1 MAEFEL
7 DKEEAKAEIA
17 RLREELRYHEYKYYV
32 EDNPEIADREYDEM
46 MNRLIELEDKY
57 PEFKSENSPSARVG
71 GSPIDAFEKV
81 RHSQQMLSLD
91 NAFNGEELKE
101 FASRIQKNLPPE
113 VDYDYVVEHKIDGLA
128 LIIRYENGSLELALT
143 RGDGQVGENVTAN
156 VKTIAAIPL
165 KLNKELD
172 IELRGEVYIP
182 EDKFRKLNEKRLD
195 DSLEPFANPRNA
207 AAGSIRQLDPKIAA
221 ERPLSFLAYDIVNL
235 EAEDQVE
242 THLDELELLEEI
254 GFKVGWYQQESSIEK
269 IIEICNDWV
278 EKEEELNYGIDGM
291 VIKLNQLELRERL
304 GSTSK
309 APRWAIAYKFPAQ
322 QKTTQVKDI
331 IISIGRTGA
340 LTPTAVLEPVEVD
353 GSTVSR
359 ATLHNEDE
367 IRRKDVRIGDKVLI
381 QKAGDII
388 PEVVKVIKEART
400 GDEQE
405 FVMPETCPACG
416 SEVFKDPDEA
426 VHRCLNVGCPA
437 KLREK
442 IIHFASRDAMNIDG
456 LGPSIIDKLL
466 EAELI
471 SDFGDLYYLEHGE
484 LVELE
489 RLGDKSAQNLLE
501 AIEKSKERSFDRVI
515 YALGIRHVGSRT
527 ASLITA
533 EFPRIEEL
541 KAAEVEDLSAVNEVG
556 EVIAESIV
564 NFFSSEENLKVVNKL
579 AQAGIKMGLEQSG
592 AEIEEIFAGMNF
604 VLTGSLEGYTRKEA
618 KEIIEDRGGRVT
630 SAVSSKTDIL
640 VVGDNPGSKLEQA
653 KENDVRILDE
663 SEFNN
668 LLKEGE

>member
-1 MAEFEL
+1 MAEL
-7 DKEEAKAEIA
+7 DKREAKSEID

-32 EDNPEIADREYDEM
+32 EDNPEISDSEYDEL
-46 MNRLIELEDKY
+46 MNRLIELEEEF
-57 PEFKSENSPSARVG
+57 PEFKSEDSPSARVG
-71 GSPIDAFEKV
+71 GRPIDAFEKV
-81 RHSQQMLSLD
+81 EHSQQMLSLD
-91 NAFNGEELKE
+91 NAFNGEDLKD
-101 FASRIQKNLPPE
+101 FASRVEKNLAAGTE
-113 VDYDYVVEHKIDGLA
+113 YDYIVEHKIDGLA
-128 LIIRYENGSLELALT
+128 LIIRYENGSLKLALT

-165 KLNKELD
+165 KLNRELD

-182 EDKFRKLNEKRLD
+182 EDRFKELNEKRLD
-195 DSLEPFANPRNA
+195 AGQEPFANPRNA

-221 ERPLSFLAYDIVNL
+221 ERPLSFLAYDIINL
-235 EAEDQVE
+235 EAGEQVK
-242 THLDELELLEEI
+242 THLDELELLEEA
-254 GFKVGWYQQESSIEK
+254 GFKVGWYQQERSVER
-269 IIEICNDWV
+269 IIEICNNWI

-291 VIKLNQLELRERL
+291 VIKLNQLELREEL

-322 QKTTQVKDI
+322 QKTTFVKDI

-340 LTPTAVLEPVEVD
+340 LTPTAILEPVEVD

-388 PEVVKVIKEART
+388 PEVVKVIKDVRT

-405 FVMPETCPACG
+405 FIMPDSCPACG

-484 LVELE
+484 LADLE
-489 RLGDKSAQNLLE
+489 RLGDKSAQNLLD
-501 AIEKSKERSFDRVI
+501 ALKRSKERPFDRVI

-527 ASLITA
+527 ASLVTE
-533 EFPRIEEL
+533 EFSSIDEL
-541 KAAEVEDLSAVNEVG
+541 KDARIQDLSAINEVG

-564 NFFSSEENLKVVNKL
+564 NFFANDENLEVINKL
-579 AQAGIKMGLEQSG
+579 ADAGIKMRLE
-592 AEIEEIFAGMNF
+592 EDKDEVKEIFSGMNF
-604 VLTGSLEGYTRKEA
+604 VLTGSLDNYTRKEA

-640 VVGDNPGSKLEQA
+640 LVGANPGSKLGQA
-653 KENDVRILDE
+653 EENNVRIIDE
-663 SEFNN
+663 TEFENI
-668 LLKEGE
+668 LKEV

>member
-7 DKEEAKAEIA
+7 DKEEAKSEID

-32 EDNPEIADREYDEM
+32 EDSPEIADSEYDEM

-57 PEFKSENSPSARVG
+57 PEFKSEDSPSARVG

-81 RHSQQMLSLD
+81 EHSQQMLSLD
-91 NAFNGEELKE
+91 NAFNGEDLKD
-101 FASRIQKNLPPE
+101 FASRVRKNLA
-113 VDYDYVVEHKIDGLA
+113 VDINYDYIVEHKIDGLA

-165 KLNKELD
+165 KLNKEID

-182 EDKFRKLNEKRLD
+182 DDRFKELNEKRLD
-195 DSLEPFANPRNA
+195 AGLEPFANPRNA
-207 AAGSIRQLDPKIAA
+207 AAGSIRQLDPKVAA
-221 ERPLSFLAYDIVNL
+221 ERPLSFLAYDIINL
-235 EAEDQVE
+235 ADGEQIE

-254 GFKVGWYQQESSIEK
+254 GFKVGWYQQESSVEK
-269 IIEICNDWV
+269 IIEICADWV

-291 VIKLNQLELRERL
+291 VIKLNQLELREEL

-322 QKTTQVKDI
+322 QKTTFVRDI

-340 LTPTAVLEPVEVD
+340 LTPTAMLEPVEVD

-388 PEVVKVIKEART
+388 PEVVKVIKDVRT

-405 FVMPETCPACG
+405 FVMPKACPACG
-416 SEVFKDPDEA
+416 SEVFRDPDEA

-471 SDFGDLYYLEHGE
+471 SDFGDLYNLEHEE
-484 LVELE
+484 LAGLE
-489 RLGDKSAQNLLE
+489 RLGDKSAENLLE
-501 AIEKSKERSFDRVI
+501 ALEKSKERSFDRVI

-527 ASLITA
+527 AGLITA
-533 EFPRIEEL
+533 EFSSIDEL
-541 KAAEVEDLSAVNEVG
+541 RAAEISDLSAINEVG

-564 NFFSSEENLKVVNKL
+564 NFFASEENLEVVKKL
-579 AQAGIKMGLEQSG
+579 AEAGINMSLEETG
-592 AEIEEIFAGMNF
+592 AEVEEIFAGMNF
-604 VLTGSLEGYTRKEA
+604 VLTGSLEGYTRNEA
-618 KEIIEDRGGRVT
+618 KGIIEDRGGRVT

-640 VVGDNPGSKLEQA
+640 VVGENPGSKLEQA
-653 KENDVRILDE
+653 RENDVRILDE
-663 SEFNN
+663 TGFNN
-668 LLKEGE
+668 LLKEG

>member
-1 MAEFEL
+1 MAEL
-7 DKEEAKAEIA
+7 DKKEAKSEID

-32 EDNPEIADREYDEM
+32 EDNPEISDSEYDEM
-46 MNRLIELEDKY
+46 MNRLIELEEEY
-57 PEFKSENSPSARVG
+57 PDFKSEDSPSARVG
-71 GSPIDAFEKV
+71 GTPIDAFEKV
-81 RHSQQMLSLD
+81 QHSQQMLSLD
-91 NAFNGEELKE
+91 NAFNGEDLKD
-101 FASRIQKNLPPE
+101 FDSRIERNLASE
-113 VDYDYVVEHKIDGLA
+113 INYDYVVEHKIDGLA
-128 LIIRYENGSLELALT
+128 LIIRYENGRLKLALT

-165 KLNKELD
+165 KLNKEID

-182 EDKFRKLNEKRLD
+182 EDKFKELNEKRFD
-195 DSLEPFANPRNA
+195 DDLEPFANPRNA

-221 ERPLSFLAYDIVNL
+221 ERPLSFLAYDIINL
-235 EAEDQVE
+235 ETGDQIK
-242 THLDELELLEEI
+242 THLDELELLKKI

-269 IIEICNDWV
+269 IVEICGDWV

-291 VIKLNQLELRERL
+291 VIKLNQLELREEL

-322 QKTTQVKDI
+322 QKTTFVKDI

-340 LTPTAVLEPVEVD
+340 LTPTAMLEPVEVD

-388 PEVVKVIKEART
+388 PEVVKVIKNVRT
-400 GDEQE
+400 GDEKE
-405 FVMPETCPACG
+405 FVMPEQCPACN

-471 SDFGDLYYLEHGE
+471 SDFGDLYYLKHEE
-484 LVELE
+484 LIELE
-489 RLGDKSAQNLLE
+489 RLGDKSAENLLE
-501 AIEKSKERSFDRVI
+501 AIEKSKGRSFDRVI

-533 EFPRIEEL
+533 EYSSIDEL
-541 KAAEVEDLSAVNEVG
+541 EAADIEDLSAINEVG

-564 NFFSSEENLKVVNKL
+564 NFFASEENLEVVNKL
-579 AQAGIKMGLEQSG
+579 AESGIKMSLEKNED
-592 AEIEEIFAGMNF
+592 EIEEIFSGMNF

-618 KEIIEDRGGRVT
+618 KEIIENRGGRVT

-653 KENDVRILDE
+653 RDNDVRVLDE
-663 SEFNN
+663 TEFNN
-668 LLKEGE
+668 LLKEG

>member
-7 DKEEAKAEIA
+7 DKQEAKAEIE

-32 EDNPEIADREYDEM
+32 EDNPEIADSEYDQL
-46 MNRLIELEDKY
+46 MNRLIKLEEEY
-57 PEFKSENSPSARVG
+57 PEFKSEDSPSARVG

-81 RHSQQMLSLD
+81 EHSQQMLSLD
-91 NAFNGEELKE
+91 NAFNGEELKD
-101 FASRIQKNLPPE
+101 FASRVQRNLAA
-113 VDYDYVVEHKIDGLA
+113 DLNYDYIVEHKIDGLA
-128 LIIRYENGSLELALT
+128 LIIRYENGSLQLALT

-165 KLNKELD
+165 KLNKKLD

-182 EDKFRKLNEKRLD
+182 EDSFKELNEKRLD
-195 DSLEPFANPRNA
+195 AGLEPFANPRNA

-235 EAEDQVE
+235 EADDQVE

-278 EKEEELNYGIDGM
+278 EKEEKLNYGIDGM
-291 VIKLNQLELRERL
+291 VIKLNQLELREEL

-405 FVMPETCPACG
+405 FVMPKTCPACG

-426 VHRCLNVGCPA
+426 VHRCLNVG
-437 KLREK
+437 
-442 IIHFASRDAMNIDG
+442 
-456 LGPSIIDKLL
+456 
-466 EAELI
+466 
-471 SDFGDLYYLEHGE
+471 
-484 LVELE
+484 
-489 RLGDKSAQNLLE
+489 
-501 AIEKSKERSFDRVI
+501 
-515 YALGIRHVGSRT
+515 
-527 ASLITA
+527 
-533 EFPRIEEL
+533 
-541 KAAEVEDLSAVNEVG
+541 
-556 EVIAESIV
+556 
-564 NFFSSEENLKVVNKL
+564 
-579 AQAGIKMGLEQSG
+579 
-592 AEIEEIFAGMNF
+592 
-604 VLTGSLEGYTRKEA
+604 
-618 KEIIEDRGGRVT
+618 
-630 SAVSSKTDIL
+630 
-640 VVGDNPGSKLEQA
+640 
-653 KENDVRILDE
+653 
-663 SEFNN
+663 
-668 LLKEGE
+668 

>member
-1 MAEFEL
+1 MAEL
-7 DKEEAKAEIA
+7 DKKEVKAEID

-32 EDNPEIADREYDEM
+32 EDNPEIADSEYDEL
-46 MNRLIELEDKY
+46 MNRLIKLEAEY
-57 PEFKSENSPSARVG
+57 PEFKSGDSPSARVG

-81 RHSQQMLSLD
+81 EHSQQMLSLD
-91 NAFNGEELKE
+91 NAFNGEDLKN
-101 FASRIQKNLPPE
+101 FASRVKKNLAAGIE
-113 VDYDYVVEHKIDGLA
+113 YDYIVEHKIDGLA
-128 LIIRYENGSLELALT
+128 LVIRYENGSLQLALT

-165 KLNKELD
+165 KLNQEID

-182 EDKFRKLNEKRLD
+182 EDSFKELNQKRLD
-195 DSLEPFANPRNA
+195 QGLEPFANPRNA
-207 AAGSIRQLDPKIAA
+207 AAGSIRQLDPRVAA

-235 EAEDQVE
+235 EAGAQIK

-269 IIEICNDWV
+269 IIKICDNWI
-278 EKEEELNYGIDGM
+278 EKEAELNYGIDGM
-291 VIKLNQLELRERL
+291 VIKLNQLELREAL

-322 QKTTQVKDI
+322 QKTTFVKDI

-353 GSTVSR
+353 GSIVSR
-359 ATLHNEDE
+359 ATLHNEAE

-388 PEVVKVIKEART
+388 PEIVKVIKEART

-405 FVMPETCPACG
+405 FEMPENCPACG

-437 KLREK
+437 KLREQ
-442 IIHFASRDAMNIDG
+442 IIHFASRDAMNIEG

-466 EAELI
+466 DAELI

-489 RLGDKSAQNLLE
+489 RLGDKSAWNLLG

-515 YALGIRHVGSRT
+515 FALGIRHVGSRT
-527 ASLITA
+527 ASLIT
-533 EFPRIEEL
+533 EEYSSIDEL
-541 KAAEVEDLSAVNEVG
+541 ESADIEDLSAINEVG

-564 NFFSSEENLKVVNKL
+564 NFFSSEENLEVIDKL
-579 AQAGIKMGLEQSG
+579 AAAGIKMRLEEEKTDFVEVFSGL
-592 AEIEEIFAGMNF
+592 NF
-604 VLTGSLEGYTRKEA
+604 VLTGSLDSYTRNEA
-618 KEIIEDRGGRVT
+618 KEIIEERGGRVT
-630 SAVSSKTDIL
+630 TAVSSKTDIL
-640 VVGDNPGSKLEQA
+640 LVGANPGSKLDQA
-653 KENDVRILDE
+653 EENNLKIIDE
-663 SEFNN
+663 AEFEK
-668 LLKEGE
+668 LLKEE

>member
-7 DKEEAKAEIA
+7 DKEEAKSEID

-32 EDNPEIADREYDEM
+32 EDSPEIADSEYDEM

-57 PEFKSENSPSARVG
+57 PEFKSEDSPSARVG

-81 RHSQQMLSLD
+81 EHSQQMLSLD
-91 NAFNGEELKE
+91 NAFNGEDLKD
-101 FASRIQKNLPPE
+101 FASRVRKNLA
-113 VDYDYVVEHKIDGLA
+113 VDINYDYIVEHKIDGLA

-165 KLNKELD
+165 KLNKEID

-182 EDKFRKLNEKRLD
+182 DDRFKELNEKRLD
-195 DSLEPFANPRNA
+195 AGLEPFANPRNA
-207 AAGSIRQLDPKIAA
+207 AAGSIRQLDPKVAA
-221 ERPLSFLAYDIVNL
+221 ERPLSFLAYDIINL
-235 EAEDQVE
+235 ADGEQIE

-254 GFKVGWYQQESSIEK
+254 GFKVGWYQQESSVEK
-269 IIEICNDWV
+269 IIEICADWV

-291 VIKLNQLELRERL
+291 VIKLNQLELRQEL

-322 QKTTQVKDI
+322 QKTTFVRDI

-340 LTPTAVLEPVEVD
+340 LTPTAMLEPVEVD

-388 PEVVKVIKEART
+388 PEVVKVIKDVRT

-405 FVMPETCPACG
+405 FVMPEACPACG
-416 SEVFKDPDEA
+416 SEVFRDPDEA

-471 SDFGDLYYLEHGE
+471 SDFGDLYNLEHEE
-484 LVELE
+484 LAGLE
-489 RLGDKSAQNLLE
+489 RLGDKSAENLLE
-501 AIEKSKERSFDRVI
+501 ALEKSKERSFDRVI

-527 ASLITA
+527 AGLITA
-533 EFPRIEEL
+533 EFSSIDEL
-541 KAAEVEDLSAVNEVG
+541 RAAEISDLSAINEVG

-564 NFFSSEENLKVVNKL
+564 NFFASEENLEVVKKL
-579 AQAGIKMGLEQSG
+579 AEAGINMSLEETG
-592 AEIEEIFAGMNF
+592 AEVEEIFAGMNF
-604 VLTGSLEGYTRKEA
+604 VLTGSLEGYTRNEA
-618 KEIIEDRGGRVT
+618 KGIIEDRGGRVT

-640 VVGDNPGSKLEQA
+640 VVGENPGSKLEQA
-653 KENDVRILDE
+653 RENDVRILDE
-663 SEFNN
+663 TGFNN
-668 LLKEGE
+668 LLKEG

>member
-7 DKEEAKAEIA
+7 DKEEAKSEID

-32 EDNPEIADREYDEM
+32 EDSPEIADSEYDEM

-57 PEFKSENSPSARVG
+57 PEFKSEDSPSARVG

-81 RHSQQMLSLD
+81 EHSQQMLSLD
-91 NAFNGEELKE
+91 NAFNGEDLKD
-101 FASRIQKNLPPE
+101 FASRVRKNLA
-113 VDYDYVVEHKIDGLA
+113 VDINYDYIVEHKIDGLA

-165 KLNKELD
+165 KLNKEID

-182 EDKFRKLNEKRLD
+182 DDRFKELNEKRLD
-195 DSLEPFANPRNA
+195 AGLEPFANPRNA
-207 AAGSIRQLDPKIAA
+207 AAGSIRQLDPKVAA
-221 ERPLSFLAYDIVNL
+221 ERPLSFLAYDIINL
-235 EAEDQVE
+235 ADGEQIE

-254 GFKVGWYQQESSIEK
+254 GFKVGWYQQESSVEK
-269 IIEICNDWV
+269 IIEICADWV

-291 VIKLNQLELRERL
+291 VIKLNQLELREEL

-322 QKTTQVKDI
+322 QKTTFVRDI

-340 LTPTAVLEPVEVD
+340 LTPTAMLEPVEVD

-388 PEVVKVIKEART
+388 PEVVKVIKDVRT

-405 FVMPETCPACG
+405 FVMPEACPACG
-416 SEVFKDPDEA
+416 SEVFRDPDEA

-471 SDFGDLYYLEHGE
+471 SDFGDLYNLEHEE
-484 LVELE
+484 LAGLE
-489 RLGDKSAQNLLE
+489 RLGDKSAENLLE
-501 AIEKSKERSFDRVI
+501 ALEKSKERSFDRVI

-527 ASLITA
+527 AGLITA
-533 EFPRIEEL
+533 EFSSIDEL
-541 KAAEVEDLSAVNEVG
+541 RAAEISDLSAINEVG

-564 NFFSSEENLKVVNKL
+564 NFFASEENLEVVKKL
-579 AQAGIKMGLEQSG
+579 AEAGINMSLEETG
-592 AEIEEIFAGMNF
+592 AEVEEIFAGMNF
-604 VLTGSLEGYTRKEA
+604 VLTGSLEGYTRNEA
-618 KEIIEDRGGRVT
+618 KGIIEDRGGRVT

-640 VVGDNPGSKLEQA
+640 VVGENPGSKLEQA
-653 KENDVRILDE
+653 RENDVRILDE
-663 SEFNN
+663 TGFNN
-668 LLKEGE
+668 LLKEG

>member
-1 MAEFEL
+1 MAEL
-7 DKEEAKAEIA
+7 DKREAKAEID

-32 EDNPEIADREYDEM
+32 EDNPEISDSEYDEL
-46 MNRLIELEDKY
+46 MNRLIELEEEF
-57 PEFKSENSPSARVG
+57 PEFKSEDSPSARVG
-71 GSPIDAFEKV
+71 GRPIDAFEKV
-81 RHSQQMLSLD
+81 EHSKQMLSLD
-91 NAFNGEELKE
+91 NAFNGDDLKD
-101 FASRIQKNLPPE
+101 FVSRVEKNLAAGTE
-113 VDYDYVVEHKIDGLA
+113 YDYIVEHKIDGLA
-128 LIIRYENGSLELALT
+128 LIIRYENGSLKLALT

-165 KLNKELD
+165 KLNREID

-182 EDKFRKLNEKRLD
+182 EDRFKELNEKRLD
-195 DSLEPFANPRNA
+195 AGQEPFANPRNA
-207 AAGSIRQLDPKIAA
+207 AAGSIRQLDPKVAA
-221 ERPLSFLAYDIVNL
+221 ERPLSFLAYDIINL
-235 EAEDQVE
+235 EAREQVK
-242 THLDELELLEEI
+242 THLDELELLEEA
-254 GFKVGWYQQESSIEK
+254 GFKVGWYQQESSVER
-269 IIEICNDWV
+269 IIEICNNWI

-291 VIKLNQLELRERL
+291 VIKLNQLELREEL

-322 QKTTQVKDI
+322 QKTTFVKDI

-340 LTPTAVLEPVEVD
+340 LTPTAMLEPVEVD

-388 PEVVKVIKEART
+388 PEVVKVIKDVRT

-405 FVMPETCPACG
+405 FIMPDSCPACG

-484 LVELE
+484 LADLE
-489 RLGDKSAQNLLE
+489 RLGDKSAQNLLD
-501 AIEKSKERSFDRVI
+501 ALKRSKERPFDRVI

-527 ASLITA
+527 ASLITE
-533 EFPRIEEL
+533 EFSSIDEL
-541 KAAEVEDLSAVNEVG
+541 EDAGIQDLSAINEVG

-564 NFFSSEENLKVVNKL
+564 NFFANDENLEVINKL
-579 AQAGIKMGLEQSG
+579 ADAGIKMRLE
-592 AEIEEIFAGMNF
+592 EDKDEVKEIFSGMNF
-604 VLTGSLEGYTRKEA
+604 VLTGSLDNYTRKEA

-640 VVGDNPGSKLEQA
+640 LVGANPGSKLGQA
-653 KENDVRILDE
+653 EENDVRIIDE
-663 SEFNN
+663 TEFEN
-668 LLKEGE
+668 LLKEV

>member
-1 MAEFEL
+1 MAEL
-7 DKEEAKAEIA
+7 DKREAKSEID

-32 EDNPEIADREYDEM
+32 EDNPEISDSEYDEL
-46 MNRLIELEDKY
+46 MNRLIELEEEF
-57 PEFKSENSPSARVG
+57 PEFKSEDSPSARVG
-71 GSPIDAFEKV
+71 GRPIDAFEKV
-81 RHSQQMLSLD
+81 EHSQQMLSLD
-91 NAFNGEELKE
+91 NAFNGEDLKG
-101 FASRIQKNLPPE
+101 FASRVEKNLAAVTE
-113 VDYDYVVEHKIDGLA
+113 YDYIVEHKIDGLA
-128 LIIRYENGSLELALT
+128 LIIRYENGSLKLALT

-165 KLNKELD
+165 KLNRELD

-182 EDKFRKLNEKRLD
+182 EDRFKELNEKRLD
-195 DSLEPFANPRNA
+195 AGQEPFANPRNA

-221 ERPLSFLAYDIVNL
+221 ERPLSFLAYDIINL
-235 EAEDQVE
+235 EAGEQVK
-242 THLDELELLEEI
+242 THLDELELLEEA
-254 GFKVGWYQQESSIEK
+254 GFKVGWYQQERSVER
-269 IIEICNDWV
+269 IIEICNNWI

-291 VIKLNQLELRERL
+291 VIKLNQLELREEL

-322 QKTTQVKDI
+322 QKTTFVKDI

-340 LTPTAVLEPVEVD
+340 LTPTAILEPVEVD

-388 PEVVKVIKEART
+388 PEVVKVIKDVRT

-405 FVMPETCPACG
+405 FIMPDSCPACG

-484 LVELE
+484 LADLE
-489 RLGDKSAQNLLE
+489 RLGDKSAQNLLD
-501 AIEKSKERSFDRVI
+501 ALKRSKERPFDRVI

-527 ASLITA
+527 ASLVTE
-533 EFPRIEEL
+533 EFSSIDEL
-541 KAAEVEDLSAVNEVG
+541 KDARIQDLSAINEVG

-564 NFFSSEENLKVVNKL
+564 NFFANDENLEVINKL
-579 AQAGIKMGLEQSG
+579 ADAGIKMRLE
-592 AEIEEIFAGMNF
+592 EDKDEVKEIFSGMNF
-604 VLTGSLEGYTRKEA
+604 VLTGSLDNYTRKEA

-640 VVGDNPGSKLEQA
+640 LVGANPGSKLGQA
-653 KENDVRILDE
+653 EENDVRIIDE
-663 SEFNN
+663 TEFEN
-668 LLKEGE
+668 LLKEV

>member
-7 DKEEAKAEIA
+7 DKEEAKSEID

-32 EDNPEIADREYDEM
+32 EDSPEIADSEYDEM
-46 MNRLIELEDKY
+46 MNRLIELEEEF
-57 PEFKSENSPSARVG
+57 PEFKSEDSPSARVG

-81 RHSQQMLSLD
+81 EHSQQMLSLD
-91 NAFNGEELKE
+91 NAFNGDDLKD
-101 FASRIQKNLPPE
+101 FASRVEKNLAAGTE
-113 VDYDYVVEHKIDGLA
+113 YDYIVEHKIDGLA
-128 LIIRYENGSLELALT
+128 LIIRYENGSLKVALT

-165 KLNKELD
+165 KLNRDID

-182 EDKFRKLNEKRLD
+182 EDSFKELNEKRLD
-195 DSLEPFANPRNA
+195 AGQEPFANPRNA
-207 AAGSIRQLDPKIAA
+207 AAGSIRQLDPKVAA
-221 ERPLSFLAYDIVNL
+221 ERPLSFLAYDIINL
-235 EAEDQVE
+235 EGREQVE

-254 GFKVGWYQQESSIEK
+254 GFKVGWYQQESSIER
-269 IIEICNDWV
+269 IVETCEDWV

-291 VIKLNQLELRERL
+291 VIKLNQLNLREEL

-322 QKTTQVKDI
+322 QKTTFVKDI

-340 LTPTAVLEPVEVD
+340 LTPTAMLEPVEVD

-388 PEVVKVIKEART
+388 PEVVKVIKDVRT

-405 FVMPETCPACG
+405 FIMPDSCPACG

-484 LVELE
+484 LADLE
-489 RLGDKSAQNLLE
+489 RLGDKSAQNLLD
-501 AIEKSKERSFDRVI
+501 ALKRSKERSFDRVI

-527 ASLITA
+527 ASLITE
-533 EFPRIEEL
+533 EFSSIDEL
-541 KAAEVEDLSAVNEVG
+541 EDAGIQDLSAINEVG

-564 NFFSSEENLKVVNKL
+564 NFFANDENLEVINKL
-579 AQAGIKMGLEQSG
+579 ADAGIKMRLE
-592 AEIEEIFAGMNF
+592 EDKDEVKEIFSGMNF
-604 VLTGSLEGYTRKEA
+604 VLTGSLDNYTRKEA

-640 VVGDNPGSKLEQA
+640 LVGANPGSKLGQA
-653 KENDVRILDE
+653 EENNVRIIDE
-663 SEFNN
+663 TEFEN
-668 LLKEGE
+668 LLKEV

>member
-1 MAEFEL
+1 MAELEL
-7 DKEEAKAEIA
+7 DKKEAKSEIE

-32 EDNPEIADREYDEM
+32 EDNPEIADREYDQL
-46 MNRLIELEDKY
+46 MNRLIELEAKY
-57 PEFKSENSPSARVG
+57 PEFKSEDSPSARVG

-81 RHSQQMLSLD
+81 EHSQQMLSLD
-91 NAFNGEELKE
+91 NAFNGKELKD
-101 FASRIQKNLPPE
+101 FASRIRKNLAA
-113 VDYDYVVEHKIDGLA
+113 DLNYDYIVEHKIDGLA

-165 KLNKELD
+165 KLNKEID

-182 EDKFRKLNEKRLD
+182 EDSFKALNEKRLD
-195 DSLEPFANPRNA
+195 DGLEPFANPRNA

-221 ERPLSFLAYDIVNL
+221 ERPLSFLAYDIINL
-235 EAEDQVE
+235 TDRDQIE

-269 IIEICNDWV
+269 IIEICADWV

-291 VIKLNQLELRERL
+291 VIKLNQLELREEL

-322 QKTTQVKDI
+322 QKTTFVRDI

-340 LTPTAVLEPVEVD
+340 LTPTAILEPVEVD

-367 IRRKDVRIGDKVLI
+367 IKRKDVRIGDKVLI

-388 PEVVKVIKEART
+388 PEVVKVIKDART
-400 GDEQE
+400 GDEEE
-405 FVMPETCPACG
+405 FMMPENCPACG

-471 SDFGDLYYLEHGE
+471 ADFGDLYYLEHAE

-489 RLGDKSAQNLLE
+489 RLGNKSADNLL
-501 AIEKSKERSFDRVI
+501 AALEKSKERSFDRVI

-527 ASLITA
+527 ASLIT
-533 EFPRIEEL
+533 EEYSSIDEL
-541 KAAEVEDLSAVNEVG
+541 KSAGIQDLSAINEVG

-564 NFFSSEENLKVVNKL
+564 NFFASEENLEVVEKL
-579 AQAGIKMGLEQSG
+579 AEAGIKMSLDESE
-592 AEIEEIFAGMNF
+592 AEIEAIFSGMNF

-653 KENDVRILDE
+653 KANDVRILDE
-663 SEFNN
+663 TEFNN
-668 LLKEGE
+668 LLREG

>member
-1 MAEFEL
+1 MAEL
-7 DKEEAKAEIA
+7 DKKEAKSEID

-32 EDNPEIADREYDEM
+32 EDNPEISDSEYDEM
-46 MNRLIELEDKY
+46 MNRLIELEEEY
-57 PEFKSENSPSARVG
+57 PDFKSEDSPSARVG
-71 GSPIDAFEKV
+71 GTPIDDFEKV
-81 RHSQQMLSLD
+81 QHSQQMLSLD
-91 NAFNGEELKE
+91 NAFNGGDLKD
-101 FASRIQKNLPPE
+101 FDSRIERNLASE
-113 VDYDYVVEHKIDGLA
+113 INYDYVVEHKIDGLA
-128 LIIRYENGSLELALT
+128 LIIRYENGRLKLALT

-165 KLNKELD
+165 KLNKEID

-182 EDKFRKLNEKRLD
+182 EDKFKELNEKRFD
-195 DSLEPFANPRNA
+195 DDLEPFANPRNA

-221 ERPLSFLAYDIVNL
+221 ERPLSFLAYDIINL
-235 EAEDQVE
+235 ETGDQIK
-242 THLDELELLEEI
+242 THLDELELLKGI

-269 IIEICNDWV
+269 IVEICDDWV

-291 VIKLNQLELRERL
+291 VIKLNQLELREEL

-322 QKTTQVKDI
+322 QKTTFVKDI

-340 LTPTAVLEPVEVD
+340 LTPTAMLEPVEVD

-388 PEVVKVIKEART
+388 PEVVKVIKDVRT
-400 GDEQE
+400 GDEKE
-405 FVMPETCPACG
+405 FVMPEQCPACN

-471 SDFGDLYYLEHGE
+471 SDFGDLYYLKHEE
-484 LVELE
+484 LIELE
-489 RLGDKSAQNLLE
+489 RLGDKSAENLLE
-501 AIEKSKERSFDRVI
+501 AIEKSKGSSFDRVI

-533 EFPRIEEL
+533 EYSSIDEL
-541 KAAEVEDLSAVNEVG
+541 EAADIEDLSAINEVG
-556 EVIAESIV
+556 EVIAESVV
-564 NFFSSEENLKVVNKL
+564 NFFASEENLEVVNKL
-579 AQAGIKMGLEQSG
+579 ADSGIKISLEKSED
-592 AEIEEIFAGMNF
+592 EIEEIFSGMNF

-618 KEIIEDRGGRVT
+618 KEIIENRGGRVT
-630 SAVSSKTDIL
+630 SAVSSKTNIL

-653 KENDVRILDE
+653 RDNDVRVLDE
-663 SEFNN
+663 TEFNN
-668 LLKEGE
+668 LLKEG

>member
-7 DKEEAKAEIA
+7 DKEEAKSEID

-32 EDNPEIADREYDEM
+32 EDNPEISDSEYDEL
-46 MNRLIELEDKY
+46 MNRLIELEEEF
-57 PEFKSENSPSARVG
+57 PEFKSEDSPSARVG
-71 GSPIDAFEKV
+71 GRPIDAFEKV
-81 RHSQQMLSLD
+81 EHSQQMLSLD
-91 NAFNGEELKE
+91 NAFNGEDLKD
-101 FASRIQKNLPPE
+101 FASRVEKNLAAGTE
-113 VDYDYVVEHKIDGLA
+113 YDYIVEHKIDGLA
-128 LIIRYENGSLELALT
+128 LIIRYENGSLKLALT

-165 KLNKELD
+165 KLNRELD

-182 EDKFRKLNEKRLD
+182 EDRFKELNEKRLD
-195 DSLEPFANPRNA
+195 AGQEPFANPRNA

-221 ERPLSFLAYDIVNL
+221 ERPLSFLAYDIINL
-235 EAEDQVE
+235 EAGEQVK
-242 THLDELELLEEI
+242 THLDELELLEEA
-254 GFKVGWYQQESSIEK
+254 GFKVGWYQQERSVER
-269 IIEICNDWV
+269 IIEICNNWI

-291 VIKLNQLELRERL
+291 VIKLNQLELREEL

-322 QKTTQVKDI
+322 QKTTFVKDI

-340 LTPTAVLEPVEVD
+340 LTPTAILEPVEVD

-388 PEVVKVIKEART
+388 PEVVKVIKDVRT

-405 FVMPETCPACG
+405 FIMPDSCPACG

-484 LVELE
+484 LADLE
-489 RLGDKSAQNLLE
+489 RLGDKSAQNLLD
-501 AIEKSKERSFDRVI
+501 ALKRSKERPFDRVI

-527 ASLITA
+527 ASLVTE
-533 EFPRIEEL
+533 EFSSIDEL
-541 KAAEVEDLSAVNEVG
+541 KDARIQDLSAINEVG

-564 NFFSSEENLKVVNKL
+564 NFFANDENLEVINKL
-579 AQAGIKMGLEQSG
+579 ADAGIKMRLE
-592 AEIEEIFAGMNF
+592 EDKDEVKEIFSGMNF
-604 VLTGSLEGYTRKEA
+604 VLTGSLDNYTRKEA

-640 VVGDNPGSKLEQA
+640 LVGANPGSKLGQA
-653 KENDVRILDE
+653 EENDVRIIDE
-663 SEFNN
+663 TEFEN
-668 LLKEGE
+668 LLKEE

>member
-1 MAEFEL
+1 MAEL
-7 DKEEAKAEIA
+7 DKKEAKSEID

-32 EDNPEIADREYDEM
+32 EDNPEISDSEYDEM
-46 MNRLIELEDKY
+46 MNRLIELEEEY
-57 PEFKSENSPSARVG
+57 PDFKSEDSPSARVG
-71 GSPIDAFEKV
+71 GTPIDAFEKV
-81 RHSQQMLSLD
+81 QHSQQMLSLD
-91 NAFNGEELKE
+91 NAFNGEDLKD
-101 FASRIQKNLPPE
+101 FDSRIERNLASE
-113 VDYDYVVEHKIDGLA
+113 INYDYVVEHKIDGLA
-128 LIIRYENGSLELALT
+128 LIIRYENGRLKLALT

-165 KLNKELD
+165 KLNKEID

-182 EDKFRKLNEKRLD
+182 EDKFKELNEKRFD
-195 DSLEPFANPRNA
+195 DDLEPFANPRNA

-221 ERPLSFLAYDIVNL
+221 ERPLSFLAYDIINL
-235 EAEDQVE
+235 ETGDQIK
-242 THLDELELLEEI
+242 THLDELELLKKI

-269 IIEICNDWV
+269 IVEICGDWV

-291 VIKLNQLELRERL
+291 VIKLNQLELREEL

-322 QKTTQVKDI
+322 QKTTFVKDI

-340 LTPTAVLEPVEVD
+340 LTPTAMLEPVEVD

-388 PEVVKVIKEART
+388 PEVVKVIKDVRT
-400 GDEQE
+400 GDEKE
-405 FVMPETCPACG
+405 FVMPEQCPACN

-471 SDFGDLYYLEHGE
+471 SDFGDLYYLKHEE
-484 LVELE
+484 LIELE
-489 RLGDKSAQNLLE
+489 RLGDKSAENLLE
-501 AIEKSKERSFDRVI
+501 AIEKSKGRSFDRVI

-533 EFPRIEEL
+533 EYSSIDELEE
-541 KAAEVEDLSAVNEVG
+541 ADIEDLSAINEVG

-564 NFFSSEENLKVVNKL
+564 NFFASEENLEVVNKL
-579 AQAGIKMGLEQSG
+579 AESGIKMSLEKNED
-592 AEIEEIFAGMNF
+592 EIEEIFSGMNF

-618 KEIIEDRGGRVT
+618 KEIIENRGGRVT

-653 KENDVRILDE
+653 RDNDVRVLDE
-663 SEFNN
+663 TEFNN
-668 LLKEGE
+668 LLKEG

>member
-1 MAEFEL
+1 MAEIEL

-81 RHSQQMLSLD
+81 GHSQQMLSLD
-91 NAFNGEELKE
+91 NAFNGEDLKE
-101 FASRIQKNLPPE
+101 FASRIQKNLSPE

-128 LIIRYENGSLELALT
+128 LIIRYEDGSLELALT
-143 RGDGQVGENVTAN
+143 RGDGQVGENVTVN

-165 KLNKELD
+165 KLNRELD

-235 EAEDQVE
+235 GAEDQVE

-579 AQAGIKMGLEQSG
+579 DQAGVKMGREQSG

>member
-7 DKEEAKAEIA
+7 DKEEAKSEID

-32 EDNPEIADREYDEM
+32 EDSPEIADSEYDEM

-57 PEFKSENSPSARVG
+57 PEFKSEDSPSARVG

-81 RHSQQMLSLD
+81 EHSQQMLSLD
-91 NAFNGEELKE
+91 NAFNGEDLKD
-101 FASRIQKNLPPE
+101 FASRVRKNLA
-113 VDYDYVVEHKIDGLA
+113 VDINYDYIVEHKIDGLA

-165 KLNKELD
+165 KLNKEID

-182 EDKFRKLNEKRLD
+182 DDRFKELNEKRLD
-195 DSLEPFANPRNA
+195 AGLEPFANPRNA
-207 AAGSIRQLDPKIAA
+207 AAGSIRQLDPKVAA
-221 ERPLSFLAYDIVNL
+221 ERPLSFLAYDIINL
-235 EAEDQVE
+235 ADGEQIE

-254 GFKVGWYQQESSIEK
+254 GFKVGWYQQESSVEK
-269 IIEICNDWV
+269 IIEICADWV

-291 VIKLNQLELRERL
+291 VIKLNQLELRQEL

-322 QKTTQVKDI
+322 QKTTFVRDI

-340 LTPTAVLEPVEVD
+340 LTPTAMLEPVEVD

-388 PEVVKVIKEART
+388 PEVVKVIKDVRT

-405 FVMPETCPACG
+405 FVMPKACPACG
-416 SEVFKDPDEA
+416 SEVFRDPDEA

-471 SDFGDLYYLEHGE
+471 SDFGDLYNLEHEE
-484 LVELE
+484 LAGLE
-489 RLGDKSAQNLLE
+489 RLGDKSAENLLE
-501 AIEKSKERSFDRVI
+501 ALEKSKERSFDRVI

-527 ASLITA
+527 AGLITA
-533 EFPRIEEL
+533 EFSSIDEL
-541 KAAEVEDLSAVNEVG
+541 RAAEISDLSAINEVG

-564 NFFSSEENLKVVNKL
+564 NFFASEENLEVVKKL
-579 AQAGIKMGLEQSG
+579 AEAGINMSLEETG
-592 AEIEEIFAGMNF
+592 AEVEEIFAGMNF
-604 VLTGSLEGYTRKEA
+604 VLTGSLEGYTRNEA
-618 KEIIEDRGGRVT
+618 KGIIEDRGGRVT

-640 VVGDNPGSKLEQA
+640 VVGENPGSKLEQA
-653 KENDVRILDE
+653 RENDVRILDE
-663 SEFNN
+663 TGFNN
-668 LLKEGE
+668 LLKEG

>member
-7 DKEEAKAEIA
+7 DKEEAKSEID

-32 EDNPEIADREYDEM
+32 EDSPEIADSEYDEM
-46 MNRLIELEDKY
+46 MNRLIELEEEF
-57 PEFKSENSPSARVG
+57 PEFKSEDSPSARVG

-81 RHSQQMLSLD
+81 EHSQQMLSLD
-91 NAFNGEELKE
+91 NAFNGNDLKD
-101 FASRIQKNLPPE
+101 FASRVEKNLAAGTE
-113 VDYDYVVEHKIDGLA
+113 YDYIVEHKIDGLA
-128 LIIRYENGSLELALT
+128 LIIRYENGSLKVALT

-165 KLNKELD
+165 KLNRDID

-182 EDKFRKLNEKRLD
+182 EDSFKELNEKRLD
-195 DSLEPFANPRNA
+195 AGQEPFANPRNA
-207 AAGSIRQLDPKIAA
+207 AAGSIRQLDPKVAA
-221 ERPLSFLAYDIVNL
+221 ERPLSFLAYDIINL
-235 EAEDQVE
+235 EGREQVE

-254 GFKVGWYQQESSIEK
+254 GFKVGWYQQESSIER
-269 IIEICNDWV
+269 IVETCEDWV

-291 VIKLNQLELRERL
+291 VIKLNQLNLREEL

-322 QKTTQVKDI
+322 QKTTFVKDI

-340 LTPTAVLEPVEVD
+340 LTPTAMLEPVEVD

-388 PEVVKVIKEART
+388 PEVVKVIKDVRT

-405 FVMPETCPACG
+405 FIMPDSCPACG

-471 SDFGDLYYLEHGE
+471 SDFGDLYYLEHSE
-484 LVELE
+484 LADLE
-489 RLGDKSAQNLLE
+489 RLGDKSAQNLLDALE
-501 AIEKSKERSFDRVI
+501 RSKERSFDRVI

-533 EFPRIEEL
+533 EYSSIEEL
-541 KAAEVEDLSAVNEVG
+541 EEADIEDLSAINEVG

-564 NFFSSEENLKVVNKL
+564 NFFANAENLEVINKL
-579 AQAGIKMGLEQSG
+579 ADAGIKMRLE
-592 AEIEEIFAGMNF
+592 EDKDEVKEIFSGMNF
-604 VLTGSLEGYTRKEA
+604 VLTGSLDNYTRKEA

-640 VVGDNPGSKLEQA
+640 LVGANPGSKLGQA
-653 KENDVRILDE
+653 EENNVRIIDE
-663 SEFNN
+663 TEFEN
-668 LLKEGE
+668 LLKEV

>member
-7 DKEEAKAEIA
+7 DKEEAKSEID

-32 EDNPEIADREYDEM
+32 EDSPEIADSEYDEM

-57 PEFKSENSPSARVG
+57 PEFKSEDSPSARVG

-81 RHSQQMLSLD
+81 EHSQQMLSLD
-91 NAFNGEELKE
+91 NAFNGEDLKD
-101 FASRIQKNLPPE
+101 FASRVRKNLA
-113 VDYDYVVEHKIDGLA
+113 VDINYDYIVEHKIDGLA

-165 KLNKELD
+165 KLNKEID

-182 EDKFRKLNEKRLD
+182 EDRFKELNEKRLD
-195 DSLEPFANPRNA
+195 AGLEPFANPRNA
-207 AAGSIRQLDPKIAA
+207 AAGSIRQLDPKVAA
-221 ERPLSFLAYDIVNL
+221 ERPLSFLAYDIINL
-235 EAEDQVE
+235 ADGEQIE

-254 GFKVGWYQQESSIEK
+254 GFKVGWYQQESSVEK
-269 IIEICNDWV
+269 IIEICADWV

-291 VIKLNQLELRERL
+291 VIKLNQLELRQEL

-322 QKTTQVKDI
+322 QKTTFVRDI

-340 LTPTAVLEPVEVD
+340 LTPTAMLEPVEVD

-388 PEVVKVIKEART
+388 PEVVKVIKDVRT

-405 FVMPETCPACG
+405 FVMPEACPACG
-416 SEVFKDPDEA
+416 SEVFRDPDEA

-471 SDFGDLYYLEHGE
+471 SDFGDLYNLEHEE
-484 LVELE
+484 LAGLE
-489 RLGDKSAQNLLE
+489 RLGDKSAENLLE
-501 AIEKSKERSFDRVI
+501 ALEKSKERSFDRVI

-527 ASLITA
+527 AGLITA
-533 EFPRIEEL
+533 EFSSIDEL
-541 KAAEVEDLSAVNEVG
+541 RAAGISDLSAINEVG

-564 NFFSSEENLKVVNKL
+564 NFFASEENLEVVKKL
-579 AQAGIKMGLEQSG
+579 AKAGINMSLEETG

-604 VLTGSLEGYTRKEA
+604 VLTGSLEGYTRNEA
-618 KEIIEDRGGRVT
+618 KGIIEDRGGRVT

-640 VVGDNPGSKLEQA
+640 VVGENPGSKLEQA
-653 KENDVRILDE
+653 RENDVRILDE
-663 SEFNN
+663 TGFNN
-668 LLKEGE
+668 LLKEG

>member
-1 MAEFEL
+1 MAEL
-7 DKEEAKAEIA
+7 DKREAKAEID

-32 EDNPEIADREYDEM
+32 EDNPEISDSEYDEL
-46 MNRLIELEDKY
+46 MNRLIELEEEF
-57 PEFKSENSPSARVG
+57 PEFKSEDSPSARVG
-71 GSPIDAFEKV
+71 GRPIDAFEKV
-81 RHSQQMLSLD
+81 EHSQQMLSLD
-91 NAFNGEELKE
+91 NAFNGEDLKD
-101 FASRIQKNLPPE
+101 FASRVEKNLAAGTE
-113 VDYDYVVEHKIDGLA
+113 YDYIVEHKIDGLA
-128 LIIRYENGSLELALT
+128 LIIRYENGSLKLALT

-165 KLNKELD
+165 KLNREID
-172 IELRGEVYIP
+172 IEIRGEVYIP
-182 EDKFRKLNEKRLD
+182 EDRFKELNEKRLD
-195 DSLEPFANPRNA
+195 AGQEPFANPRNA
-207 AAGSIRQLDPKIAA
+207 AAGSIRQLDPKVAA
-221 ERPLSFLAYDIVNL
+221 ERPLSFLAYDIINL
-235 EAEDQVE
+235 EAREQVK
-242 THLDELELLEEI
+242 THLDELELLEEA
-254 GFKVGWYQQESSIEK
+254 GFKVGWYQQERSVER
-269 IIEICNDWV
+269 IIEICNNWI

-291 VIKLNQLELRERL
+291 VIKLNQLELREEL

-322 QKTTQVKDI
+322 QKTTFVKDI

-340 LTPTAVLEPVEVD
+340 LTPTAILEPVEVD

-388 PEVVKVIKEART
+388 PEVVKVIKDVRT

-405 FVMPETCPACG
+405 FIMPDSCPACG

-484 LVELE
+484 LADLE
-489 RLGDKSAQNLLE
+489 RLGDKSAQNLLD
-501 AIEKSKERSFDRVI
+501 ALKRSKERSFDRVI

-527 ASLITA
+527 ASLVTE
-533 EFPRIEEL
+533 EFSSIDEL
-541 KAAEVEDLSAVNEVG
+541 KDARIQDLSAINEVG

-564 NFFSSEENLKVVNKL
+564 NFFANDENLEVINKL
-579 AQAGIKMGLEQSG
+579 ADAGIKMRLE
-592 AEIEEIFAGMNF
+592 EDKDEVKEIFSGMNF
-604 VLTGSLEGYTRKEA
+604 VLTGSLDNYTRKEA

-640 VVGDNPGSKLEQA
+640 LVGANPGSKLGQA
-653 KENDVRILDE
+653 EENDVRIIDE
-663 SEFNN
+663 TEFEN
-668 LLKEGE
+668 LLKEE

>member
-1 MAEFEL
+1 
-7 DKEEAKAEIA
+7 
-17 RLREELRYHEYKYYV
+17 
-32 EDNPEIADREYDEM
+32 
-46 MNRLIELEDKY
+46 
-57 PEFKSENSPSARVG
+57 
-71 GSPIDAFEKV
+71 
-81 RHSQQMLSLD
+81 
-91 NAFNGEELKE
+91 
-101 FASRIQKNLPPE
+101 
-113 VDYDYVVEHKIDGLA
+113 
-128 LIIRYENGSLELALT
+128 
-143 RGDGQVGENVTAN
+143 
-156 VKTIAAIPL
+156 
-165 KLNKELD
+165 
-172 IELRGEVYIP
+172 
-182 EDKFRKLNEKRLD
+182 
-195 DSLEPFANPRNA
+195 
-207 AAGSIRQLDPKIAA
+207 KIAA

-235 EAEDQVE
+235 GAEDQVE

-579 AQAGIKMGLEQSG
+579 DQAGVKMGREQSG